1 MKMDRA
7 ELESMPV
14 TLDDAIER
22 AAQHLPEGWLISI
35 HVENGGYDVEL
46 KGPNDTDASSIDGGD
61 GIRSDIN
68 EAICIANGF
77 TG

>member
-1 MKMDRA
+1 MDRA

-14 TLDDAIER
+14 TLDEAIER
-22 AAQHLPEGWLISI
+22 AAKHLPDGWLISI
-35 HVENGGYDVEL
+35 RIEHDGYAVEL
-46 KGPNDTDASSIDGGD
+46 NRPDGSDAGSIDGGD